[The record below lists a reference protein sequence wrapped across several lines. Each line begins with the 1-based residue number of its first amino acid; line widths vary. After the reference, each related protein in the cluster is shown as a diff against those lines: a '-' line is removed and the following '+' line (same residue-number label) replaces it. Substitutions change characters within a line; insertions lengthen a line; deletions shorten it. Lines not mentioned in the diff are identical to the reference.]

1 MSCDVAPVPVVYQ
14 IPPPPSAN
22 AMYYRGRIKT
32 PVYRAWQTEALWE
45 LKRQKAKPFGV
56 PCKVSLSLP
65 DNLRGDADN
74 RLKCTLDTLVK
85 AGVLK
90 NDDKRYVRAVSATW
104 VDKRHPCQVSLV
116 AA

>member
-1 MSCDVAPVPVVYQ
+1 MTLPVVYQ

-22 AMYYRGRIKT
+22 RMYHKGKVKT
-32 PVYRAWQTEALWE
+32 DTYRAWQTEALWE

-56 PCKVSLSLP
+56 PCKVNLSLP

-85 AGVLK
+85 AGVLV
-90 NDDKRYVRAVSATW
+90 NDDKRYVRAVSAAW
-104 VDKRHPCQVSLV
+104 VDKWLPCQVSLV